1 MYVPKTPLHFHTR
14 TPEGYIAEIYEGN
27 PEPYGN
33 VETWKPT
40 LASSLLSLG
49 AANYMLTAA

>member
-1 MYVPKTPLHFHTR
+1 VPKTPLHFHTR